1 MVSEANPCTTGFY
14 EFAQCFS
21 FWSGLFWLPS
31 HSPRAPPPAPAAP
44 HDGPEDTMPRMRSVA
59 YATIAISSGRD
70 RKTARP
76 ASTPGRYPHDATP
89 VAAFLRPPHQGV
101 GGHPPSPSMYCRH
114 CGRTR
119 AGGRFGIPRGR
130 PRRAVHP
137 VSREIVYACAP
148 ESLLTEVPALAGP
161 RSDLHP
167 LLLGSV
173 QHSFFTWISSAQFI
187 LREMS

>member
-1 MVSEANPCTTGFY
+1 MFFLLEW
-14 EFAQCFS
+14 S
-21 FWSGLFWLPS
+21 FLAPFPLAAHAAAGACRAARW
-31 HSPRAPPPAPAAP
+31 PR
-44 HDGPEDTMPRMRSVA
+44 DTCRGCVA

-173 QHSFFTWISSAQFI
+173 QHSLFSEKCPES
-187 LREMS
+187 LRGPLAVH